1 MELVCSR
8 FTTIRKLVPA
18 LHYYI
23 LLASSPF
30 SHLLDG
36 KSIKLFLCLFF
47 SSSLAS
53 YGQSG
58 TIGKVKSNL
67 TTESDSNL
75 IELLLPFVPGMRN

>member
-18 LHYYI
+18 LHNYI

-36 KSIKLFLCLFF
+36 KASNSFCTSF
-47 SSSLAS
+47 SSPLAS

-75 IELLLPFVPGMRN
+75 IELLLPFVSGMPN